1 MTFNLKTSHALLA
14 ASLIALPG
22 AALAQDKAVDKQA
35 KVVASEAKQL
45 QQATGKLDNAVAN
58 ANANNAVV
66 NYDANNNAA
75 AANYDANDRDHDGYR
90 HDHHG
95 HGNWGLLGLL
105 GLAGLLGLRRRDD
118 RDRVYATTD
127 RHDYDDGRVAGTT
140 TTTTRGRT
148 TTDPDTR
155 L

>member
-58 ANANNAVV
+58 ATANNAVV
-66 NYDANNNAA
+66 NDDANGN
-75 AANYDANDRDHDGYR
+75 AANYDSNAGDHDGYR
-90 HDHHG
+90 HGHHG

-118 RDRVYATTD
+118 RDRVYPATD
-127 RHDYDDGRVAGTT
+127 RRDYDDGRVARST

-148 TTDPDTR
+148 TTTDPDTR

>member
-1 MTFNLKTSHALLA
+1 MTFNLKASHALLA

-66 NYDANNNAA
+66 NDDANNNAA
-75 AANYDANDRDHDGYR
+75 AANYDANDGDHDGYR

-127 RHDYDDGRVAGTT
+127 RRDYDDGRVAGTT
-140 TTTTRGRT
+140 TTRGRTT